1 MAKEFKLQIVFDAE
15 TKHCKLTGPINDP
28 ELCLLGLEIARRF
41 IVDHRSE
48 LKSMTLPGLSAPAPG
63 AAQIKMPTLRELLQN
78 GG

>member
-1 MAKEFKLQIVFDAE
+1 MAAKEFKLEIIFNAE

-48 LKSMTLPGLSAPAPG
+48 LKGMTLPGLKAPG
-63 AAQIKMPTLRELLQN
+63 STRIELPNLRQLLGN
-78 GG
+78 SG

>member
-1 MAKEFKLQIVFDAE
+1 MAKEFKLQIVFDAD

-28 ELCLLGLEIARRF
+28 ELCLLGLEIAKRF

-48 LKSMTLPGLSAPAPG
+48 LKNMTLPGMTAPQTG
-63 AAQIKMPTLRELLQN
+63 GIKMPNLRELLQN

>member
-28 ELCLLGLEIARRF
+28 DLCLLGLIAKRF

-48 LKSMTLPGLSAPAPG
+48 LKNMTLPGMSAPPKV
-63 AAQIKMPTLRELLQN
+63 QVQMPNFKELLQN